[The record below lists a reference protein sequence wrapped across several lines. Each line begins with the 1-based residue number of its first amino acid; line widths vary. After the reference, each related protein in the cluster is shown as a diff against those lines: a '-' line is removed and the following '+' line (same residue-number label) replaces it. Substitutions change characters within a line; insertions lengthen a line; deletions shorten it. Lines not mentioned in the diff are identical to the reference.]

1 MIKVKQSL
9 KQSQKLSLKLTAN
22 LGNQIKLLSL
32 SGFEISTK
40 LNELI
45 DEYCDENDKK
55 ISIFKEEYFA
65 DKFRNVI
72 YEKKV
77 EYEHPGASLEE
88 SSLRDNLH
96 EQLELEPLNQIQMLI
111 GEFII
116 DSVEENGK
124 LDSQLNYDDIRRIIH
139 EDFGTYISDQEID
152 KVLRVVQNLEP
163 PGCAYRN
170 IKESLEVQISNLDIN
185 KSNKD
190 TLNNYLDK
198 LIRKELSIEDLPH
211 NIRDNFSKLTL
222 NPASGYGETSKIYIR
237 PDLLAIQ
244 KLETWQV
251 SLNDEFLSK
260 ELMEYVTDKIDSREN
275 KKKFEYK
282 SFMKGL
288 ERRQQTLLLVAQY
301 IIEAQTG
308 FLNGI
313 AGKKAISNEEI
324 AEKLNIN
331 PSTVSRIVRNKFIQ
345 FPDRISALTNLLER
359 RVNRRREGN
368 DVTIDDLEYLINE
381 IINEEDKSHPLSD
394 QDLTGVLREKLGVIL
409 SRRTVAKYR
418 GNLNIPS
425 SRERQIN

>member
-1 MIKVKQSL
+1 VKQSL

-32 SGFEISTK
+32 SGFEISSK

-45 DEYCDENDKK
+45 EEYCDENDKK
-55 ISIFKEEYFA
+55 ISIFKEEFLS
-65 DKFRNVI
+65 DKYRNAI
-72 YEKKV
+72 YKKEV
-77 EYEHPGASLEE
+77 EYKLPGTSFEE

-96 EQLELEPLNQIQMLI
+96 DQLELEPLDQIQMLV

-124 LDSQLNYDDIRRIIH
+124 LDPHFNYDDVRRIIH
-139 EDFGTYISDQEID
+139 EDFGTYVSDQDID
-152 KVLRVVQNLEP
+152 KVLRIIQNLEP

-170 IKESLEVQISNLDIN
+170 IKESLIAQINNLDAN
-185 KSNKD
+185 KSIKE
-190 TLNNYLDK
+190 TLHNYLDK
-198 LIRKELSIEDLPH
+198 LIENELSIEDLPS

-222 NPASGYGETSKIYIR
+222 NPASGFGETSKIYIR

-244 KLETWQV
+244 ESETWHV

-260 ELMEYVTDKIDSREN
+260 ELMEYVTDKIDSTEN

-282 SFMKGL
+282 SFLKGL

-301 IIEAQTG
+301 IIEAQTS

-381 IINEEDKSHPLSD
+381 IINEENKSHPLSD
-394 QDLTGVLREKLGVIL
+394 QDLTGVLREKLGIIL

-418 GNLNIPS
+418 SNLNIPS

>member
-1 MIKVKQSL
+1 MKQSL

-32 SGFEISTK
+32 SGFEISSK

-45 DEYCDENDKK
+45 EEYCDENDKK
-55 ISIFKEEYFA
+55 ISIFKEEFLS
-65 DKFRNVI
+65 DKYRNAI
-72 YEKKV
+72 YKKEV
-77 EYEHPGASLEE
+77 EYKLPRTSFEE

-96 EQLELEPLNQIQMLI
+96 DQLELEPLDQIQMLV

-124 LDSQLNYDDIRRIIH
+124 LDPHFNYDDVRRIIH
-139 EDFGTYISDQEID
+139 EDFGTYVSDQDID
-152 KVLRVVQNLEP
+152 KVLRIIQNLEP

-170 IKESLEVQISNLDIN
+170 IKESLIAQINNLDTN
-185 KSNKD
+185 KSIKE
-190 TLNNYLDK
+190 TLHNYLDK
-198 LIRKELSIEDLPH
+198 LIENELSIEDLPS

-222 NPASGYGETSKIYIR
+222 NPASGFGETSKIYIR

-244 KLETWQV
+244 ESETWHV

-260 ELMEYVTDKIDSREN
+260 ELMEYVTDKIDSTEN

-282 SFMKGL
+282 SFLKGL

-381 IINEEDKSHPLSD
+381 IINEENKSHPLSD
-394 QDLTGVLREKLGVIL
+394 QDLTGVLREKLGIIL

-418 GNLNIPS
+418 SNLNIPS

>member
-1 MIKVKQSL
+1 MKQSL

-32 SGFEISTK
+32 SGFEISSK

-45 DEYCDENDKK
+45 EEYCDENDKK
-55 ISIFKEEYFA
+55 TSIFKEEYLS
-65 DKFRNVI
+65 DKYRNAI
-72 YEKKV
+72 YKKEV
-77 EYEHPGASLEE
+77 EYKLPGTSFE

-96 EQLELEPLNQIQMLI
+96 DQLELEPLDQIQMLV

-124 LDSQLNYDDIRRIIH
+124 LDPHFNYDDVRRIIH
-139 EDFGTYISDQEID
+139 EDFGTYVSDQDIN
-152 KVLRVVQNLEP
+152 KVLRIIQNLEP

-170 IKESLEVQISNLDIN
+170 IKESLIAQINNLDAN
-185 KSNKD
+185 KSIKE
-190 TLNNYLDK
+190 TLHNYLDK
-198 LIRKELSIEDLPH
+198 LIENELSIEDLPS

-222 NPASGYGETSKIYIR
+222 NPASGFGETSKIYIR

-244 KLETWQV
+244 ESETWHV

-260 ELMEYVTDKIDSREN
+260 ELMEYVTDKIDSTEN

-282 SFMKGL
+282 SFLKGL

-301 IIEAQTG
+301 IIEGQTG
-308 FLNGI
+308 FLNGTS
-313 AGKKAISNEEI
+313 GKKAISNEEI

-381 IINEEDKSHPLSD
+381 IINEENKSHPLSD
-394 QDLTGVLREKLGVIL
+394 QDLTGVLREKLGIIL

-418 GNLNIPS
+418 SNLNIPS

>member
-1 MIKVKQSL
+1 MKQSL

-32 SGFEISTK
+32 SGFEISSK

-45 DEYCDENDKK
+45 EEYCDENDKK
-55 ISIFKEEYFA
+55 ISIFKEEYLS
-65 DKFRNVI
+65 DKYRNAI
-72 YEKKV
+72 YKKEV
-77 EYEHPGASLEE
+77 EYKLPGTSFEE
-88 SSLRDNLH
+88 FSLRDNLH
-96 EQLELEPLNQIQMLI
+96 DQLELEPLDQIQMLV

-124 LDSQLNYDDIRRIIH
+124 LDPHFNYDDVRRIIH
-139 EDFGTYISDQEID
+139 EDFGKYVSDQDID
-152 KVLRVVQNLEP
+152 KVLRIIQNLEP

-170 IKESLEVQISNLDIN
+170 IKESLIAQINNLDAN
-185 KSNKD
+185 KSIKE
-190 TLNNYLDK
+190 TLHNYLDK
-198 LIRKELSIEDLPH
+198 LIENELSIEDLPS

-222 NPASGYGETSKIYIR
+222 NPASGFGETSKIYIR

-244 KLETWQV
+244 ESETWHV

-260 ELMEYVTDKIDSREN
+260 ELMEYVTDKIDSTEN

-282 SFMKGL
+282 SFLKGL

-381 IINEEDKSHPLSD
+381 IINEENKSQPLSD
-394 QDLTGVLREKLGVIL
+394 QDLTGVLREKLGIIL

-418 GNLNIPS
+418 SNLNIPS

>member
-1 MIKVKQSL
+1 MKQSL

-32 SGFEISTK
+32 SGFEISSK

-45 DEYCDENDKK
+45 EEYCDENDKK
-55 ISIFKEEYFA
+55 ISIFKEEYLS
-65 DKFRNVI
+65 DKYRNAI
-72 YEKKV
+72 YKKEV
-77 EYEHPGASLEE
+77 EYRLPGTSFEE

-96 EQLELEPLNQIQMLI
+96 DQLELEPLDQIQMLV

-124 LDSQLNYDDIRRIIH
+124 LDPHFNYDDVRRIIH
-139 EDFGTYISDQEID
+139 EDFGTYVSDQDIN
-152 KVLRVVQNLEP
+152 KVLRIIQNLEP

-170 IKESLEVQISNLDIN
+170 IKESLIAQINNLDAN
-185 KSNKD
+185 KSIKE
-190 TLNNYLDK
+190 TLHNYLDK
-198 LIRKELSIEDLPH
+198 LIENELSIEDLPS

-222 NPASGYGETSKIYIR
+222 NPASGFGETSKIYIR

-244 KLETWQV
+244 ESETWHV

-260 ELMEYVTDKIDSREN
+260 ELMEYVTDKIDSTEN

-282 SFMKGL
+282 SFLKGL

-301 IIEAQTG
+301 IIEAQTS

-381 IINEEDKSHPLSD
+381 IINEENKSHPLSD
-394 QDLTGVLREKLGVIL
+394 QDLTGVLREKLGIIL

-418 GNLNIPS
+418 SNLNIPS

>member
-1 MIKVKQSL
+1 MKQSL
-9 KQSQKLSLKLTAN
+9 KQSQKLALKLTAN

-32 SGFEISTK
+32 SGFEISSK

-45 DEYCDENDKK
+45 EEYCDENDKK
-55 ISIFKEEYFA
+55 ISIFKEEFLS
-65 DKFRNVI
+65 DKYRNAI
-72 YEKKV
+72 YKKEV
-77 EYEHPGASLEE
+77 EYKLPRTSFEE

-96 EQLELEPLNQIQMLI
+96 DQLELEPLDQIQMLV

-124 LDSQLNYDDIRRIIH
+124 LDPHFNYDDVRRIIH
-139 EDFGTYISDQEID
+139 EDFGTYVSDQDIN
-152 KVLRVVQNLEP
+152 KVLRIIQNLEP

-170 IKESLEVQISNLDIN
+170 IKESLIAQINNLDAN
-185 KSNKD
+185 KSIKE
-190 TLNNYLDK
+190 TLHNYLDK
-198 LIRKELSIEDLPH
+198 LIENELSIEDLPS

-222 NPASGYGETSKIYIR
+222 NPASGFGETSKIYIR

-244 KLETWQV
+244 ESETWHV

-260 ELMEYVTDKIDSREN
+260 ELMEYVTDKIDSTEN

-282 SFMKGL
+282 SFLKGL

-301 IIEAQTG
+301 IIEAQTS

-381 IINEEDKSHPLSD
+381 IINEENKSHPLSD
-394 QDLTGVLREKLGVIL
+394 QDLTGVLREKLGIIL

-418 GNLNIPS
+418 SNLNIPS

>member
-1 MIKVKQSL
+1 VKQSL
-9 KQSQKLSLKLTAN
+9 KQSQKLALKLTAN

-32 SGFEISTK
+32 SGFEISSK

-45 DEYCDENDKK
+45 EEYCDENDKK
-55 ISIFKEEYFA
+55 TSIFKEEYLS
-65 DKFRNVI
+65 DKYRNAI
-72 YEKKV
+72 YKKEL
-77 EYEHPGASLEE
+77 EYKLPGTSFEE

-96 EQLELEPLNQIQMLI
+96 DQLELEPLDQIQMLV

-124 LDSQLNYDDIRRIIH
+124 LDPHFNYDDVRRIIH
-139 EDFGTYISDQEID
+139 EDFGKYVSDQDID
-152 KVLRVVQNLEP
+152 KVLRIIQNLEP

-170 IKESLEVQISNLDIN
+170 IKESLNAQINNLDTN
-185 KSNKD
+185 KSIKE
-190 TLNNYLDK
+190 TLHNYLDK
-198 LIRKELSIEDLPH
+198 LIENELSIEDLPS

-222 NPASGYGETSKIYIR
+222 NPASGFGETSKIYIR

-244 KLETWQV
+244 ESETWHV

-260 ELMEYVTDKIDSREN
+260 ELMEYVTDKIDSTES
-275 KKKFEYK
+275 KKKIEYK
-282 SFMKGL
+282 SFLKGL

-394 QDLTGVLREKLGVIL
+394 QDLTGVLREKLGIIL

>member
-1 MIKVKQSL
+1 MKQSL
-9 KQSQKLSLKLTAN
+9 KQSQKLTLKLTAN

-32 SGFEISTK
+32 SGFEISSK

-45 DEYCDENDKK
+45 EEYCDENDKK
-55 ISIFKEEYFA
+55 ISIFKEEYLA
-65 DKFRNVI
+65 DKYRNAI
-72 YEKKV
+72 YKTEV
-77 EYEHPGASLEE
+77 EYNLPGTFEE

-96 EQLELEPLNQIQMLI
+96 NQLELEPLDQIQMLV

-116 DSVEENGK
+116 DSVEANGK
-124 LDSQLNYDDIRRIIH
+124 LDPQLNYDDIRRIIQ
-139 EDFGTYISDQEID
+139 EDFGSYISDQDID
-152 KVLRVVQNLEP
+152 KVLRIIQNLDP

-170 IKESLEVQISNLDIN
+170 IKESLDAQINNLDTD
-185 KSNKD
+185 KSIKE
-190 TLNNYLDK
+190 TLLNYLDK
-198 LIRKELSIEDLPH
+198 LIENQLSIEDLPR
-211 NIRDNFSKLTL
+211 NIQDNFSKLTL
-222 NPASGYGETSKIYIR
+222 NPASGFGETSKIYIR
-237 PDLLAIQ
+237 PDLLAI
-244 KLETWQV
+244 KKSETWHV
-251 SLNDEFLSK
+251 SINDEFLSK
-260 ELMEYVTDKIDSREN
+260 ELMEYVTDKIDSTEN

-282 SFMKGL
+282 SFLKGL

-368 DVTIDDLEYLINE
+368 DVTIGDLEYLISE
-381 IINEEDKSHPLSD
+381 IINEEDNSNPLSD
-394 QDLTGVLREKLGVIL
+394 QDLTEVLREKLGIIL

-418 GNLNIPS
+418 CNLNIPS
-425 SRERQIN
+425 SRDRQIS

>member
-1 MIKVKQSL
+1 MKQSL
-9 KQSQKLSLKLTAN
+9 KQSQKLALKLTAN

-32 SGFEISTK
+32 SGFEISSK

-45 DEYCDENDKK
+45 EEYCDENDKK
-55 ISIFKEEYFA
+55 TSIFKEEYLS
-65 DKFRNVI
+65 DKYRNAI
-72 YEKKV
+72 YKKEV
-77 EYEHPGASLEE
+77 EYKLPRTSFEE

-96 EQLELEPLNQIQMLI
+96 DQLELEPLDQIQMLV

-124 LDSQLNYDDIRRIIH
+124 LNPHFNYDDVRRIIH
-139 EDFGTYISDQEID
+139 EDFGKYVSDQDID
-152 KVLRVVQNLEP
+152 KVLRIIQNLEP

-170 IKESLEVQISNLDIN
+170 IKESLIAQINNLDAN
-185 KSNKD
+185 KSIKE
-190 TLNNYLDK
+190 TLHNYLDK
-198 LIRKELSIEDLPH
+198 LIENELSIEDLPS

-222 NPASGYGETSKIYIR
+222 NPASGFGETSKIYIR

-244 KLETWQV
+244 ESETWHV

-260 ELMEYVTDKIDSREN
+260 ELMEYVTDKIDSTEN

-282 SFMKGL
+282 SFLKGL

-368 DVTIDDLEYLINE
+368 DVTINDLEYLINE
-381 IINEEDKSHPLSD
+381 IINEENKSHPLSD
-394 QDLTGVLREKLGVIL
+394 QDLTGVLREKLGIIL

-418 GNLNIPS
+418 NNLNIPS

>member
-1 MIKVKQSL
+1 VKQSL

-32 SGFEISTK
+32 SGFEISSK

-45 DEYCDENDKK
+45 EEYCDENDKK
-55 ISIFKEEYFA
+55 ISIFKEEFLS
-65 DKFRNVI
+65 DKYRNAI
-72 YEKKV
+72 YKKEV
-77 EYEHPGASLEE
+77 EYKLPRTSFEE

-96 EQLELEPLNQIQMLI
+96 DQLELEPLDQIQMLV

-124 LDSQLNYDDIRRIIH
+124 LDPHFNYDDVRRIIH
-139 EDFGTYISDQEID
+139 EDFGTYVSDQDID
-152 KVLRVVQNLEP
+152 KVLRIIQNLEP

-170 IKESLEVQISNLDIN
+170 IKESLIAQINNLDAN
-185 KSNKD
+185 KSIKE
-190 TLNNYLDK
+190 TLHNYLDK
-198 LIRKELSIEDLPH
+198 LIENELSIEDLPS

-222 NPASGYGETSKIYIR
+222 NPASGFGETSKIYIR

-244 KLETWQV
+244 ESETWHV

-260 ELMEYVTDKIDSREN
+260 ELMEYVTDKIDSTEN

-282 SFMKGL
+282 SFLKGL

-381 IINEEDKSHPLSD
+381 IINEENKSHPLSD
-394 QDLTGVLREKLGVIL
+394 QDLTGVLREKLGIIL

-418 GNLNIPS
+418 SNLNIPS

>member
-1 MIKVKQSL
+1 MKQSL

-32 SGFEISTK
+32 SGFEISSK

-45 DEYCDENDKK
+45 EEYCDENDKK
-55 ISIFKEEYFA
+55 TSIFKEEYLS
-65 DKFRNVI
+65 DKYRNAI
-72 YEKKV
+72 YKKES
-77 EYEHPGASLEE
+77 EYKLPGTSFEE

-96 EQLELEPLNQIQMLI
+96 DQLELEPLDQIQMLV

-124 LDSQLNYDDIRRIIH
+124 LDPHFNYDDVRRIIH
-139 EDFGTYISDQEID
+139 EDFGKYISDQDID
-152 KVLRVVQNLEP
+152 KVLRIIQNLDP

-170 IKESLEVQISNLDIN
+170 IKESLNAQINNLDTN
-185 KSNKD
+185 KSIKE
-190 TLNNYLDK
+190 TLHNYLDK
-198 LIRKELSIEDLPH
+198 LIENELSIEDLPS

-222 NPASGYGETSKIYIR
+222 NPASGFGETSKIYIR

-244 KLETWQV
+244 ESETWHV

-260 ELMEYVTDKIDSREN
+260 ELMEYVTDKIDSTEN

-282 SFMKGL
+282 SFLKGL

-381 IINEEDKSHPLSD
+381 IINEENKSHPLSD
-394 QDLTGVLREKLGVIL
+394 QDLTGVLREKLGIIL

-418 GNLNIPS
+418 SNLNIPS

>member
-1 MIKVKQSL
+1 MKQSL

-32 SGFEISTK
+32 SGFEISSK

-45 DEYCDENDKK
+45 EEYCDENDKK
-55 ISIFKEEYFA
+55 ISIFKEEYLS
-65 DKFRNVI
+65 DKYRNAI
-72 YEKKV
+72 YKKEV
-77 EYEHPGASLEE
+77 EYKLPETSFEE

-96 EQLELEPLNQIQMLI
+96 DQLELEPLDQIQMLV

-124 LDSQLNYDDIRRIIH
+124 LDPHFNYDDVRRIIH
-139 EDFGTYISDQEID
+139 EDFGKYVSDQDID
-152 KVLRVVQNLEP
+152 KVLRIIQNLEP

-170 IKESLEVQISNLDIN
+170 IKESLIAQINNLDAN
-185 KSNKD
+185 KSIKE
-190 TLNNYLDK
+190 TLLNYLDK
-198 LIRKELSIEDLPH
+198 LIENELSIEDLPS

-222 NPASGYGETSKIYIR
+222 NPASGFGETSKIYIR

-244 KLETWQV
+244 ESETWHV

-260 ELMEYVTDKIDSREN
+260 ELMEYVTDKIDSTEN

-282 SFMKGL
+282 SFLKGL

-381 IINEEDKSHPLSD
+381 IINEENKSHPLSD
-394 QDLTGVLREKLGVIL
+394 QDLTGVLREKLGIIL

-418 GNLNIPS
+418 SNLNIPS

>member
-1 MIKVKQSL
+1 MKQSL

-32 SGFEISTK
+32 SGFEISSK

-45 DEYCDENDKK
+45 EEYCDENDKK
-55 ISIFKEEYFA
+55 ISIFKEEYLS
-65 DKFRNVI
+65 DKYRNAI
-72 YEKKV
+72 YKKEV
-77 EYEHPGASLEE
+77 EYKLPRTSFEE

-96 EQLELEPLNQIQMLI
+96 DQLELEPLDQIQMLV

-124 LDSQLNYDDIRRIIH
+124 LDPHFNYDDVRRIIH
-139 EDFGTYISDQEID
+139 EDFGTYVSDQDID
-152 KVLRVVQNLEP
+152 KVLRIIQNLEP

-170 IKESLEVQISNLDIN
+170 IKESLIAQINNLDAN
-185 KSNKD
+185 KSIKE
-190 TLNNYLDK
+190 TLHNYLDK
-198 LIRKELSIEDLPH
+198 LIENELSIEDLPS

-222 NPASGYGETSKIYIR
+222 NPASGFGETSKIYIR

-244 KLETWQV
+244 ESETWHV

-260 ELMEYVTDKIDSREN
+260 ELMEYVTDKIDSTEN

-282 SFMKGL
+282 SFLKGL

-301 IIEAQTG
+301 IIEAQTS

-381 IINEEDKSHPLSD
+381 IINEENKSHPLSD
-394 QDLTGVLREKLGVIL
+394 QDLTGVLREKLGIIL

-418 GNLNIPS
+418 SNLNIPS

>member
-1 MIKVKQSL
+1 MKQSL

-32 SGFEISTK
+32 SGFEISSK

-45 DEYCDENDKK
+45 EEYCDENDKK
-55 ISIFKEEYFA
+55 ISIFKEEYLS
-65 DKFRNVI
+65 DKYRNAI
-72 YEKKV
+72 YKKEV
-77 EYEHPGASLEE
+77 EYKLPGTSFEE

-96 EQLELEPLNQIQMLI
+96 EQLELEPLDQIQMLV

-124 LDSQLNYDDIRRIIH
+124 LDPHFNYDDVRRIIH
-139 EDFGTYISDQEID
+139 EDFGTYVSDQDID
-152 KVLRVVQNLEP
+152 KVLRIIQNLEP

-170 IKESLEVQISNLDIN
+170 IKESLIAQINNLDAN
-185 KSNKD
+185 KSIKE
-190 TLNNYLDK
+190 TLHNYLDK
-198 LIRKELSIEDLPH
+198 LIENELSIEDLPS

-222 NPASGYGETSKIYIR
+222 NPASGFGETSKIYIR

-244 KLETWQV
+244 ESETWHV

-260 ELMEYVTDKIDSREN
+260 ELMEYVTDKIDSTEN

-282 SFMKGL
+282 SFLKGL

-381 IINEEDKSHPLSD
+381 IINEENKSHPLSD
-394 QDLTGVLREKLGVIL
+394 QDLTGVLREKLGIIL

-418 GNLNIPS
+418 SNLNIPS

>member
-1 MIKVKQSL
+1 MKQSL
-9 KQSQKLSLKLTAN
+9 KQSQKLALKLTAN

-32 SGFEISTK
+32 SGFEISSK

-45 DEYCDENDKK
+45 EEYCDENDKK
-55 ISIFKEEYFA
+55 ISIFKEEYLS
-65 DKFRNVI
+65 DKYRNAI
-72 YEKKV
+72 YKKEV
-77 EYEHPGASLEE
+77 EYKLPGTSFEE
-88 SSLRDNLH
+88 FSLRDNLH
-96 EQLELEPLNQIQMLI
+96 DQLELEPLDQIQMLV

-124 LDSQLNYDDIRRIIH
+124 LDPHFNYDDVRRIIH
-139 EDFGTYISDQEID
+139 EDFGTYVSDQDID
-152 KVLRVVQNLEP
+152 KVLRIIQNLEP

-170 IKESLEVQISNLDIN
+170 IKESLIAQINNLDAN
-185 KSNKD
+185 KSIKE
-190 TLNNYLDK
+190 TLHNYLDK
-198 LIRKELSIEDLPH
+198 LIENELSIEDLPS

-222 NPASGYGETSKIYIR
+222 NPASGFGETSKIYIR

-244 KLETWQV
+244 ESETWHV

-260 ELMEYVTDKIDSREN
+260 ELMEYVTDKIDSTEN

-282 SFMKGL
+282 SFLKGL

-368 DVTIDDLEYLINE
+368 DVTIDDLEYLINK

-394 QDLTGVLREKLGVIL
+394 QDLTGVLREKLGIIL

>member
-1 MIKVKQSL
+1 MKQSL

-32 SGFEISTK
+32 SGFEISSK

-45 DEYCDENDKK
+45 EEYCDENDKK
-55 ISIFKEEYFA
+55 ISIFKEEYLS
-65 DKFRNVI
+65 DKYRNAI
-72 YEKKV
+72 YKKEV
-77 EYEHPGASLEE
+77 EYKLPGTSFEE

-96 EQLELEPLNQIQMLI
+96 DQLELEPLDQIQMLV

-124 LDSQLNYDDIRRIIH
+124 LDPHFNYDDVRRIIH
-139 EDFGTYISDQEID
+139 EDFGTYVSDQDID
-152 KVLRVVQNLEP
+152 KVLRIIQNLEP

-170 IKESLEVQISNLDIN
+170 IKESLIAQINNLDTN
-185 KSNKD
+185 KSIKE
-190 TLNNYLDK
+190 TLHNYLDK
-198 LIRKELSIEDLPH
+198 LIENELSIEDLPS

-222 NPASGYGETSKIYIR
+222 NPASGFGETSKIYIR

-244 KLETWQV
+244 ESETWHV

-260 ELMEYVTDKIDSREN
+260 ELMEYVTDKIDSTEN

-282 SFMKGL
+282 SFLKGL

-301 IIEAQTG
+301 IIEAQTS

-381 IINEEDKSHPLSD
+381 IINEENKSHPLSD
-394 QDLTGVLREKLGVIL
+394 QDLTGVLREKLGIIL

-418 GNLNIPS
+418 SNLNIPS

>member
-1 MIKVKQSL
+1 VKQSL
-9 KQSQKLSLKLTAN
+9 KQSQKLALKLTAN

-32 SGFEISTK
+32 SGFEISSK

-45 DEYCDENDKK
+45 EEYCDENDKK
-55 ISIFKEEYFA
+55 TSIFKEEYLS
-65 DKFRNVI
+65 DKYRNAI
-72 YEKKV
+72 YKKEL
-77 EYEHPGASLEE
+77 EYKLPRTSFEE

-96 EQLELEPLNQIQMLI
+96 DQLELEPLDQIQMLV

-124 LDSQLNYDDIRRIIH
+124 LDPHFNYDDVRRIIH
-139 EDFGTYISDQEID
+139 EDFGTYVSDQDIN
-152 KVLRVVQNLEP
+152 KVLRIIQNLEP

-170 IKESLEVQISNLDIN
+170 IKESLIAQINNLDAN
-185 KSNKD
+185 KSIKE
-190 TLNNYLDK
+190 TLHNYLDK
-198 LIRKELSIEDLPH
+198 LIENELSIEDLPS

-222 NPASGYGETSKIYIR
+222 NPASGFGETSKIYIR

-244 KLETWQV
+244 ESETWHV

-260 ELMEYVTDKIDSREN
+260 ELMEYVTDKIDSTEN

-282 SFMKGL
+282 SFLKGL

-301 IIEAQTG
+301 IIEAQTS

-381 IINEEDKSHPLSD
+381 IINEENKSHPLSD
-394 QDLTGVLREKLGVIL
+394 QDLTGVLREKLGIIL

-418 GNLNIPS
+418 SNLNIPS

>member
-1 MIKVKQSL
+1 MKQSL

-32 SGFEISTK
+32 SGFEISSK

-45 DEYCDENDKK
+45 EEYCDENDKK
-55 ISIFKEEYFA
+55 ISIFKEEFLS
-65 DKFRNVI
+65 DKYRNAI
-72 YEKKV
+72 YKKEV
-77 EYEHPGASLEE
+77 EYKLPRTSFEE

-96 EQLELEPLNQIQMLI
+96 DQLELEPLDQIQMLV

-124 LDSQLNYDDIRRIIH
+124 LDPHFNYDDVRRIIH
-139 EDFGTYISDQEID
+139 EDFGTYVSDQDID
-152 KVLRVVQNLEP
+152 KVLRIIQNLEP

-170 IKESLEVQISNLDIN
+170 IKESLIAQINNLDAN
-185 KSNKD
+185 KSIKE
-190 TLNNYLDK
+190 TLHNYLDK
-198 LIRKELSIEDLPH
+198 LIENELSIEDLPS

-222 NPASGYGETSKIYIR
+222 NPASGFGETSKIYIR

-244 KLETWQV
+244 ESETWHV

-260 ELMEYVTDKIDSREN
+260 ELMEYVTDKIDSTEN

-282 SFMKGL
+282 SFLKGL

-381 IINEEDKSHPLSD
+381 IINEENKSHPLSD
-394 QDLTGVLREKLGVIL
+394 QDLTGVLREKLGIIL

-418 GNLNIPS
+418 SNLNNPS

>member
-1 MIKVKQSL
+1 MKQSL

-32 SGFEISTK
+32 SGFEISSK

-45 DEYCDENDKK
+45 EEYCDENDKK
-55 ISIFKEEYFA
+55 ISIFKEEFLS
-65 DKFRNVI
+65 DKYRNAI
-72 YEKKV
+72 YKKEV
-77 EYEHPGASLEE
+77 EYKLPRTSFEE

-96 EQLELEPLNQIQMLI
+96 DQLELEPLDQIQMLV

-124 LDSQLNYDDIRRIIH
+124 LDPHFNYDDLRRIIH
-139 EDFGTYISDQEID
+139 EDFGTHISDQDID
-152 KVLRVVQNLEP
+152 KVLRIIQNLEP

-170 IKESLEVQISNLDIN
+170 IKESLIAQINNLDAN
-185 KSNKD
+185 KSIKE
-190 TLNNYLDK
+190 TLHNYLDR
-198 LIRKELSIEDLPH
+198 LMENELSIEDLPSD
-211 NIRDNFSKLTL
+211 IRDNFSKLTL
-222 NPASGYGETSKIYIR
+222 NPASGFGETSKIYIR
-237 PDLLAIQ
+237 PDLLAI
-244 KLETWQV
+244 KKSETWHV
-251 SLNDEFLSK
+251 SINDEFLSK
-260 ELMEYVTDKIDSREN
+260 ELMEYVTDKIDSTEN

-282 SFMKGL
+282 SFLKGL

-301 IIEAQTG
+301 IIEAQTS

-381 IINEEDKSHPLSD
+381 IINEENKSHPLSD
-394 QDLTGVLREKLGVIL
+394 QDLTGVLREKLGIIL

-418 GNLNIPS
+418 SNLNIPS

>member
-1 MIKVKQSL
+1 MKQSL

-32 SGFEISTK
+32 SGFEISSK

-45 DEYCDENDKK
+45 EEYCDENDKK
-55 ISIFKEEYFA
+55 ISIFKEEYLS
-65 DKFRNVI
+65 DKYRNAI
-72 YEKKV
+72 YKKEV
-77 EYEHPGASLEE
+77 EYKLPGTSFEE

-96 EQLELEPLNQIQMLI
+96 DQLELESLDQIQMLV

-124 LDSQLNYDDIRRIIH
+124 LDPHFNYDDVRRIIH
-139 EDFGTYISDQEID
+139 EDFGTYVSDQDID
-152 KVLRVVQNLEP
+152 KVLRIIQNLEP

-170 IKESLEVQISNLDIN
+170 IKESLIAQINNLDAN
-185 KSNKD
+185 KSIKE
-190 TLNNYLDK
+190 TLHNYLDK
-198 LIRKELSIEDLPH
+198 LIENELSIEDLPS

-222 NPASGYGETSKIYIR
+222 NPASGFGETSKIYIR

-244 KLETWQV
+244 ESETWHV

-260 ELMEYVTDKIDSREN
+260 ELMEYVTDKIDSTEN

-282 SFMKGL
+282 SFLKGL

-381 IINEEDKSHPLSD
+381 IINEENKSQPLSD
-394 QDLTGVLREKLGVIL
+394 QDLTGVLREKLGIIL

-418 GNLNIPS
+418 SNLNIPS

>member
-1 MIKVKQSL
+1 MKQSL

-32 SGFEISTK
+32 SGFEISSK

-45 DEYCDENDKK
+45 EEYCDENDKK
-55 ISIFKEEYFA
+55 ISIFKEEYLS
-65 DKFRNVI
+65 DKYRNAI
-72 YEKKV
+72 YKKEV
-77 EYEHPGASLEE
+77 EYKLPRTSFEE

-96 EQLELEPLNQIQMLI
+96 DQLELEPLDQIQMLV

-124 LDSQLNYDDIRRIIH
+124 LDPHFNYDDVRRIIH
-139 EDFGTYISDQEID
+139 EDFGTYVSDQDIN
-152 KVLRVVQNLEP
+152 KVLRIIQNLEP

-170 IKESLEVQISNLDIN
+170 IKESLIAQINNLDAN
-185 KSNKD
+185 KSIKE
-190 TLNNYLDK
+190 TLHNYLDK
-198 LIRKELSIEDLPH
+198 LIENELSIEDLPS

-222 NPASGYGETSKIYIR
+222 NPASGFGETSKIYVR

-244 KLETWQV
+244 ESETWHV

-260 ELMEYVTDKIDSREN
+260 ELMEYVTDKIDSTEN

-282 SFMKGL
+282 SFLKGL

-313 AGKKAISNEEI
+313 AGKKAISNQEI

-381 IINEEDKSHPLSD
+381 IINEENKSHPLSD
-394 QDLTGVLREKLGVIL
+394 QDLTGVLREKLGIIL

-418 GNLNIPS
+418 SNLNIPS

>member
-1 MIKVKQSL
+1 MKQSL
-9 KQSQKLSLKLTAN
+9 KQSQKLALKLTAN

-32 SGFEISTK
+32 SGFEISSK

-45 DEYCDENDKK
+45 EEYCDENDKK
-55 ISIFKEEYFA
+55 TSIFKEEYLS
-65 DKFRNVI
+65 DKYRNAI
-72 YEKKV
+72 YKKEV
-77 EYEHPGASLEE
+77 EYKLPGTSFEE

-96 EQLELEPLNQIQMLI
+96 DQLELEPLDQIQMLV

-124 LDSQLNYDDIRRIIH
+124 LDPHLNYDDIRRIIH
-139 EDFGTYISDQEID
+139 EDFGTHISDQDID
-152 KVLRVVQNLEP
+152 KVLRIIQNLEP

-170 IKESLEVQISNLDIN
+170 IKESLNAQINNLDTN
-185 KSNKD
+185 KSIKE
-190 TLNNYLDK
+190 TLHNYLDK
-198 LIRKELSIEDLPH
+198 LIENELSIEDLPS

-222 NPASGYGETSKIYIR
+222 NPASGFGETSKIYIR

-244 KLETWQV
+244 ESETWHV

-260 ELMEYVTDKIDSREN
+260 ELMEYLTDKIDSTEN
-275 KKKFEYK
+275 KKRFEYK
-282 SFMKGL
+282 SFLKGL

-394 QDLTGVLREKLGVIL
+394 QDLTGVLREKLGIIL

>member
-1 MIKVKQSL
+1 MKQSL

-32 SGFEISTK
+32 SGFEISSK

-45 DEYCDENDKK
+45 EEYCDENDKK
-55 ISIFKEEYFA
+55 ISIFKEEYLS
-65 DKFRNVI
+65 DKYRNAI
-72 YEKKV
+72 YKKEV
-77 EYEHPGASLEE
+77 EYKLPGTSFEE
-88 SSLRDNLH
+88 FSLRDNLH
-96 EQLELEPLNQIQMLI
+96 DQLELEPLDQIQMLV

-124 LDSQLNYDDIRRIIH
+124 LDPHFNYDDVRRIIH
-139 EDFGTYISDQEID
+139 EDFGTYVSDQDID
-152 KVLRVVQNLEP
+152 KVLRIIQNLEP

-170 IKESLEVQISNLDIN
+170 IKESLIAQINNLDAN
-185 KSNKD
+185 KSIKE
-190 TLNNYLDK
+190 TLHNYLDK
-198 LIRKELSIEDLPH
+198 LIENELSIEDLPS

-222 NPASGYGETSKIYIR
+222 NPASGFGETSKIYIR

-244 KLETWQV
+244 ESETWHV

-260 ELMEYVTDKIDSREN
+260 ELMEYVTDKIDSTEN

-282 SFMKGL
+282 SFLKGL

-381 IINEEDKSHPLSD
+381 IINEENKSQPLSD
-394 QDLTGVLREKLGVIL
+394 QDLTGVLREKLGIIL

-418 GNLNIPS
+418 SNLNIPS

>member
-1 MIKVKQSL
+1 MKQSL
-9 KQSQKLSLKLTAN
+9 KQSQKLALKLTAN

-32 SGFEISTK
+32 SGFEISSK

-45 DEYCDENDKK
+45 EEYCDENDKK
-55 ISIFKEEYFA
+55 TSIFKEEYLS
-65 DKFRNVI
+65 DKYRNAI
-72 YEKKV
+72 YKKES
-77 EYEHPGASLEE
+77 EYKLPGTSFEE

-96 EQLELEPLNQIQMLI
+96 DQLELEPLDQIQMLV

-124 LDSQLNYDDIRRIIH
+124 LDPHFNYDDVRRIIH
-139 EDFGTYISDQEID
+139 EDFGTYVSDQDID
-152 KVLRVVQNLEP
+152 KVLRIIQNLEP

-170 IKESLEVQISNLDIN
+170 IKESLIAQINNLDTN
-185 KSNKD
+185 KSIKE
-190 TLNNYLDK
+190 TLHNYLDK
-198 LIRKELSIEDLPH
+198 LIENELSIEDLPS

-222 NPASGYGETSKIYIR
+222 NPASGFGETSKIYIR

-244 KLETWQV
+244 ESETWHV

-260 ELMEYVTDKIDSREN
+260 ELMEYVTDKIDSTEN

-282 SFMKGL
+282 SFLKGL

-394 QDLTGVLREKLGVIL
+394 QDLTGVLREKLGIIL

>member
-1 MIKVKQSL
+1 MKQSL

-32 SGFEISTK
+32 SGFEISSK

-45 DEYCDENDKK
+45 EEYCDENDKK
-55 ISIFKEEYFA
+55 ISIFKEEYLS
-65 DKFRNVI
+65 DKYRNAI
-72 YEKKV
+72 YKKEV
-77 EYEHPGASLEE
+77 EYKLPGTSFEE

-96 EQLELEPLNQIQMLI
+96 DQLELEPLDQIQMLV

-124 LDSQLNYDDIRRIIH
+124 LDPHFNYDDVRRIIH
-139 EDFGTYISDQEID
+139 EDFGTDVSDQDID
-152 KVLRVVQNLEP
+152 KVLRIIQNLEP

-170 IKESLEVQISNLDIN
+170 IKESLNAQINNLDAN
-185 KSNKD
+185 KSIKE
-190 TLNNYLDK
+190 TLHNYLDK
-198 LIRKELSIEDLPH
+198 LIENELSIEDLPS

-222 NPASGYGETSKIYIR
+222 NPASGFGETSKIYIR

-244 KLETWQV
+244 ESETWHV

-260 ELMEYVTDKIDSREN
+260 ELMEYVTDKIDSTEN

-282 SFMKGL
+282 SFLKGL

-381 IINEEDKSHPLSD
+381 IINEENKSHPLSD
-394 QDLTGVLREKLGVIL
+394 QDLTGVLREKLGIIL

-418 GNLNIPS
+418 SNLNIPS

>member
-1 MIKVKQSL
+1 MKQSL

-32 SGFEISTK
+32 SGFEISSK

-45 DEYCDENDKK
+45 EEYCDENDKK
-55 ISIFKEEYFA
+55 ISIFKEEYLS
-65 DKFRNVI
+65 DKYRNAI
-72 YEKKV
+72 YKKEV
-77 EYEHPGASLEE
+77 EYKLPGTSFEE

-96 EQLELEPLNQIQMLI
+96 DQLELEPLDQIQMLV

-124 LDSQLNYDDIRRIIH
+124 LDPHFNYDDVRRIIH
-139 EDFGTYISDQEID
+139 EDFGTYVSDQDID
-152 KVLRVVQNLEP
+152 KVLRIIQNLEP

-170 IKESLEVQISNLDIN
+170 IKESLIAQINNLDAN
-185 KSNKD
+185 KSIKE
-190 TLNNYLDK
+190 TLQNYLDK
-198 LIRKELSIEDLPH
+198 LIENELSIEDLPS

-222 NPASGYGETSKIYIR
+222 NPASGFGETSKIYIR

-244 KLETWQV
+244 ESETWHV

-260 ELMEYVTDKIDSREN
+260 ELMEYVTDKIDSTEN

-282 SFMKGL
+282 SFLKGL

-381 IINEEDKSHPLSD
+381 IINEENKSHPLSD
-394 QDLTGVLREKLGVIL
+394 QDLTGVLREKLGIIL

-418 GNLNIPS
+418 SNLNIPS

>member
-1 MIKVKQSL
+1 MKQSL

-32 SGFEISTK
+32 SGFEISSK

-45 DEYCDENDKK
+45 EEYCDENDKK
-55 ISIFKEEYFA
+55 ISIFKEEYLS
-65 DKFRNVI
+65 DKYRNAI
-72 YEKKV
+72 YKKEV
-77 EYEHPGASLEE
+77 EYKLPRTSFEE

-96 EQLELEPLNQIQMLI
+96 DQLELEPLDQIQMLV

-124 LDSQLNYDDIRRIIH
+124 LDPHFNHDDVRRIIH
-139 EDFGTYISDQEID
+139 EDFGTYVSDQDID
-152 KVLRVVQNLEP
+152 KVLRIIQNLEP

-170 IKESLEVQISNLDIN
+170 IKESLIAQINNLDAN
-185 KSNKD
+185 KSIKE
-190 TLNNYLDK
+190 TLLNYLDK
-198 LIRKELSIEDLPH
+198 LIENELSIEDLPS

-222 NPASGYGETSKIYIR
+222 NPASGFGETSKIYIR

-244 KLETWQV
+244 ESETWHV

-260 ELMEYVTDKIDSREN
+260 ELMEYVTDKIDSTEN

-282 SFMKGL
+282 SFLKGL

-301 IIEAQTG
+301 IIEAQTS

-381 IINEEDKSHPLSD
+381 IINEENKSHPLSD
-394 QDLTGVLREKLGVIL
+394 QDLTGVLREKLGIIL

-418 GNLNIPS
+418 SNLNIPS

>member
-1 MIKVKQSL
+1 MKQSL

-32 SGFEISTK
+32 SGFEISSK

-45 DEYCDENDKK
+45 EEYCDENDKK
-55 ISIFKEEYFA
+55 TSIFKEEYLS
-65 DKFRNVI
+65 DKYRNAI
-72 YEKKV
+72 YKKEV
-77 EYEHPGASLEE
+77 EYKLPGASFE

-96 EQLELEPLNQIQMLI
+96 DQLELEPLDQIQMLV

-124 LDSQLNYDDIRRIIH
+124 LNPHFNYDDVRRIIH
-139 EDFGTYISDQEID
+139 EDFGTYVSDQDID
-152 KVLRVVQNLEP
+152 KVLRIIQNLEP

-170 IKESLEVQISNLDIN
+170 IKESLIAQINNLDAN
-185 KSNKD
+185 KSIKE
-190 TLNNYLDK
+190 TLHNYLDK
-198 LIRKELSIEDLPH
+198 LIENELSIEDLPS

-222 NPASGYGETSKIYIR
+222 NPASGFGETSKIYIR

-244 KLETWQV
+244 ESETWHV

-260 ELMEYVTDKIDSREN
+260 ELMEYVTYKIDSTEN

-282 SFMKGL
+282 SFLKGL

-368 DVTIDDLEYLINE
+368 DVTINDLEYLINE
-381 IINEEDKSHPLSD
+381 IINEENKSHPLSD
-394 QDLTGVLREKLGVIL
+394 QDLTGVLREKLGIIL

-418 GNLNIPS
+418 SNLNIPS

>member
-1 MIKVKQSL
+1 MKQSL

-32 SGFEISTK
+32 SGFEISSK

-45 DEYCDENDKK
+45 EEYCDENDKK
-55 ISIFKEEYFA
+55 ISIFKEEYLS
-65 DKFRNVI
+65 DKYRNAI
-72 YEKKV
+72 YKKEV
-77 EYEHPGASLEE
+77 EYKLPGTSFEE

-96 EQLELEPLNQIQMLI
+96 DQLELEPLDQIQMLV

-124 LDSQLNYDDIRRIIH
+124 LDPHFNYDDVRRIIH
-139 EDFGTYISDQEID
+139 EDFGTYVSDQDIN
-152 KVLRVVQNLEP
+152 KVLRIIQNLEP

-170 IKESLEVQISNLDIN
+170 IKESLIAQINNLDAN
-185 KSNKD
+185 KSIKE
-190 TLNNYLDK
+190 TLHNYLDK
-198 LIRKELSIEDLPH
+198 LIENELSIEDLPS

-222 NPASGYGETSKIYIR
+222 NPASGFGETSKIYIR

-244 KLETWQV
+244 ESETWHV

-260 ELMEYVTDKIDSREN
+260 ELMEYVTDKIDSTEN

-282 SFMKGL
+282 SFLKGL

-301 IIEAQTG
+301 IIEAQTS

-381 IINEEDKSHPLSD
+381 IINEENKAHPLSD
-394 QDLTGVLREKLGVIL
+394 QDLTGVLREKLGIIL

-418 GNLNIPS
+418 SNLNIPS